1 MKKFRLLAI
10 AFAAIFSSSSLFAQV
25 DVTDMYITN
34 PTLAQSANG
43 WTYGKTG
50 NGNNPAT
57 RTADVPVLEFYN
69 AWSGNAGGSVAEQN
83 FYVYQNVSLPAGQY
97 RLQLYG
103 FYREGNGTGEN
114 KKAYVYVGGQKQY
127 LEALTSANVSAY
139 SGNDD
144 LDRAAN
150 AFKQGDFFNVFDF
163 ELAEAAT
170 VELGVRGV
178 INTYCSWC
186 VVGGMKLYSFADA
199 DALLTEA
206 KEALQGKIDAAESLL
221 KTYSSSD
228 AWYGDLNSAITT
240 ANGKLNSSN
249 IDEINAAAS
258 ALSDAMLV
266 AEDAAFKSTWADIA
280 DGKYYIQNKEAGK
293 WLSNGANWGTR
304 AVLYGNGIVYSFT
317 KGNDGKYT
325 LTSNIKAA
333 GKALRPTD
341 GFNDQSGAWVI
352 IKTKNAGEYYLYDSE
367 NGRYFAYD
375 GTNIPQFVDAPN
387 ANCVWTFATPEQ
399 RKQVY
404 AGADVTTYLKCP
416 DFITNDIN
424 NGVSLWNGS
433 PSQAGNGSG
442 NCAIA
447 NSYNAEKF
455 GTAAFTVS
463 QTVEVPNGLY
473 RVTCQG
479 FYRGENPSQLFAN
492 DASVDLKSVYS
503 ESKEAAEGGWA
514 DNQNGVFVPN
524 TQAQAAECFETGAY
538 VNTLNNV
545 YVKDGVLTLGVK
557 HENDEESNVWTLFD
571 TFTLTYV
578 RALTADELLSP
589 EELAAAE
596 LANAKTAKNTA
607 IDALSPIGTG
617 FFTYS
622 ASDIEAAKAAV
633 EVATTVAEVEAVELP
648 VMNTPEAGKAY
659 ALKNTTADGYLTIG
673 SSITVTKYAPVYFE
687 AVNGGY
693 VLANENKE
701 YIYKTTNN
709 YWTLSS
715 TTNKDEAY
723 VLTVGVVNGGYTLTG
738 ANNGPGTAGIIGSD
752 ATASGS
758 TFYADKTAEK
768 NGVWTIEEYEEVDPA
783 QELADAKAAKT
794 TAIKALTPVG
804 SAIFQYSSNNVA
816 AALQAVE
823 AATTIDE
830 VEAVAM
836 PKVNAPAANK
846 AYQLT
851 SPNGN
856 FIVINEG
863 VKMADV
869 QQPIYFAQN
878 ADGKFTISTNGNGNG
893 TEYVVSVT
901 SDGNY
906 WSLTDA
912 KGEGTAYSIVAADG
926 GITIQA
932 ESKFF
937 GFDNDEVG
945 ASLYRDK
952 AATVFGIAEY
962 VEPKP
967 VIADLTVNDGFA
979 VEASAEEK
987 NITYVREFK
996 SANKWQSLYLPF
1008 SVNLENN
1015 TADVVLAKV
1024 DDVVADADGV
1034 VINIVKVSTNETVE
1048 ARKPLFIAAKTVGVK
1063 NINTGVSTISEPNDG
1078 GNEYSAAEFIGVL
1091 SEARAGYAGKYVM
1104 SGGELCL
1111 VPQSMDNLTLGV
1123 NRWAMFVSNGMG
1135 VRVRINA
1142 EGFNAD
1148 EATAIAS
1155 AVAESVENGEIF
1167 SVNGAKVKD
1176 AKSGLYIKGGKK
1188 VLVK

>member
-1 MKKFRLLAI
+1 MKTKKLLVALM
-10 AFAAIFSSSSLFAQV
+10 AMLSSSSLFAQV
-25 DVTDMYITN
+25 DVTEQYLTN
-34 PTLAQSANG
+34 ASLASLDG
-43 WTYGKTG
+43 WTVTKTG
-50 NGNNPAT
+50 AGNNYAYNT
-57 RTADVPVLEFYN
+57 SGDTPVLEFYHTWN
-69 AWSGNAGGSVAEQN
+69 GNAGGSIGTTQN
-83 FYVYQNVSLPAGQY
+83 FSITQTVNLPAGNY
-97 RLQLYG
+97 RLEVSA
-103 FYREGNGTGEN
+103 FYREGNGNGTNTKAKVVAGSSERYLIGMESTG
-114 KKAYVYVGGQKQY
+114 VG
-127 LEALTSANVSAY
+127 SY
-139 SGNDD
+139 SGGND
-144 LDRAAN
+144 LLKAAN
-150 AFKQGDFFNVFDF
+150 AFKKGDFVNTFDF
-163 ELAEAAT
+163 EVTESGN
-170 VELGVRGV
+170 VKLGVEGY
-178 INTYCSWC
+178 IDTYCSWC
-186 VVGGMKLYSFADA
+186 VVGGMKLYSFASA
-199 DALLTEA
+199 DALLESTR
-206 KEALQGKIDAAESLL
+206 EALSSKISAAEDLL

-228 AWYGDLNSAITT
+228 SWYADFNSAINSAKNSLSATT
-240 ANGKLNSSN
+240 VADLTDAISAL
-249 IDEINAAAS
+249 ETAVNAAK
-258 ALSDAMLV
+258 
-266 AEDAAFKSTWADIA
+266 DAAYKSTWADIA
-280 DGKYYIQNKEAGK
+280 NGDYYIKNKEANK
-293 WLSNGANWGTR
+293 WLSNGAYWGTR
-304 AVLYGNGIVYSFT
+304 SVLYGNGIVYSIA
-317 KGNDGKYT
+317 KDNEGKYV
-325 LTSNIKAA
+325 LTSNIKSQ
-333 GKALRPTD
+333 GTALRPSD
-341 GFNDQSGAWVI
+341 AYNDQSGSWVI
-352 IKTKNAGEYYLYDSE
+352 LKTANNGEYYLYDEAGKKYLSYV
-367 NGRYFAYD
+367 NGS
-375 GTNIPQFVDAPN
+375 NIPDYVTEPN
-387 ANCVWTFATPEQ
+387 ANCIWTLATPEQ

-404 AGADVTTYLKCP
+404 NGADLTTYIKCP

-424 NGVSLWNGS
+424 NGASLWNGS
-433 PSQAGNGSG
+433 PSQGGNGSS

-463 QTVEVPNGLY
+463 QIVEVPNGLY

-492 DASVDLKSVYS
+492 DASVDLKNVYS

-557 HENDEESNVWTLFD
+557 HENEEESNVWTIFD

-596 LANAKTAKNTA
+596 LANAKTVKNTA

-648 VMNTPEAGKAY
+648 VMNAPEAGKAY

-687 AVNGGY
+687 AVNGGF
-693 VLANENKE
+693 VLANENKK
-701 YIYKTTNN
+701 YIYKTTDN

-723 VLTVGVVNGGYTLTG
+723 VLTVGIVNGGYTLTG

-758 TFYADKTAEK
+758 VFYADKTADK
-768 NGVWTIEEYEEVDPA
+768 NGIWTIEEYEEGDPA
-783 QELADAKAAKT
+783 QELAEAKAAKT
-794 TAIKALTPVG
+794 AAIKALPVG
-804 SAIFQYSSNNVA
+804 VGLFYYTSANIE
-816 AALQAVE
+816 AALQSVE
-823 AATTIDE
+823 AAKS
-830 VEAVAM
+830 VEDVNAIIVAQ
-836 PKVNAPAANK
+836 NAPAANK

-906 WSLTDA
+906 WSLTAA
-912 KGEGTAYSIVAADG
+912 KGEGTAYAIVAADG

-952 AATVFGIAEY
+952 AATVFGLADY

-967 VIADLTVNDGFA
+967 VIADLTVNDGVA
-979 VEASAEEK
+979 VEASQDAK

-996 SANKWQSLYLPF
+996 AANKWQSLYLPF
-1008 SVNLENN
+1008 SVSLENN
-1015 TADVVLAKV
+1015 DADVVLAKI
-1024 DDVVADADGV
+1024 DDVIEDNGEL
-1034 VINIVKVSTNETVE
+1034 VIKIIKVSKYETVV
-1048 ARKPLFIAAKTVGVK
+1048 ARRPLFIAAKTVGVK
-1063 NINTGVSTISEPNDG
+1063 NIKTGVSTIDEPLDG
-1078 GNEYSAAEFIGVL
+1078 GYDYSAAEFIGVL
-1091 SEARAGYAGKYVM
+1091 SKASAGQAGRYVM

-1111 VPQSMDNLTLGV
+1111 VPQSMNNLTLGV
-1123 NRWAMFVSNGMG
+1123 NRWAMYVNDGSS
-1135 VRVRINA
+1135 VRIRINA
-1142 EGFNAD
+1142 EGFSAD

-1167 SVNGAKVKD
+1167 SINGAKVKD

-1188 VLVK
+1188 VYVK